1 VAAILVVLA
10 IALIVV
16 LIPAGR
22 DLPSMDPQ
30 DRDALDDPVLR
41 LSAENGDPTAQY
53 RLGKALFQDPLR
65 TAKTSAQAVGWLKAA
80 AEGGD
85 VDAMIYYGRLLYTG
99 VGVLQNFTLASQW
112 IRTAA
117 LRGSSE
123 GMLEMGR
130 LYRDGIGVQKDS
142 VKAYV
147 WFNRAA
153 AARNLDAVGEREA
166 IGRALTSDQ
175 LSEAQHQSS
184 QPEREGDDGRGSRP
198 GEGGRKTE
206 DSQ

>member
-1 VAAILVVLA
+1 
-10 IALIVV
+10 
-16 LIPAGR
+16 
-22 DLPSMDPQ
+22 MDPQ
-30 DRDALDDPVLR
+30 DREALDDPVLK
-41 LSAENGDPTAQY
+41 LAAENGDPTAQY
-53 RLGKALFQDPLR
+53 RLGKALFQDPMR
-65 TAKTSAQAVGWLKAA
+65 TTKTSAQAVGWLKAA

-99 VGVLQNFTLASQW
+99 VGVLQNFTQASQW

-130 LYRDGIGVQKDS
+130 LHRDGIGVSKDF

-166 IGRALTSDQ
+166 IGRSLTSEQ
-175 LSEAQHQSS
+175 LSEAQRQSS
-184 QPEREGDDGRGSRP
+184 QPEREDNDSRGRTPWSSLDT
-198 GEGGRKTE
+198 GRMQ
-206 DSQ
+206 S